1 MNVLKHQQ
9 QQHIQ
14 IQLIFKLIYCTLPFE
29 VLKVLL
35 EVILIKLF
43 MVINLYSPGLFAGT
57 GIGTFFKIE
66 GLPAGH

>member
-1 MNVLKHQQ
+1 M
-9 QQHIQ
+9 I
-14 IQLIFKLIYCTLPFE
+14 PFE
-29 VLKVLL
+29 VLKMLSC
-35 EVILIKLF
+35 VILIKLF